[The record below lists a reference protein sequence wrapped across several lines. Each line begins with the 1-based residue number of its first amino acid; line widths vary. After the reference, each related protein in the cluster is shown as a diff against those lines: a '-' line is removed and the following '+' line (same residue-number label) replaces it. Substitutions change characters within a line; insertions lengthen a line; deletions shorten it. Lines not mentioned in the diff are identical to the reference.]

1 MLDWITVFIE
11 LLSYYASVS
20 SLLYTF
26 LLLKFKEQY
35 SSSHFIKQMYFH
47 CGQFSYSINTGY
59 TSHSFCQLHDTQF
72 PIIPV
77 IDSLVVYAYF
87 NCHRIKFYHLKLLLL
102 ISIFLHTLP
111 HGLFMCFVMIVS
123 ISSHSRFTILLPE
136 YIAVVRFTG
145 LQ

>member
-35 SSSHFIKQMYFH
+35 SSSHFIKHMYFH
-47 CGQFSYSINTGY
+47 CGQLSYSINPGY
-59 TSHSFCQLHDTQF
+59 NSHSFCQLHDIQF
-72 PIIPV
+72 SIIPE

-87 NCHRIKFYHLKLLLL
+87 NCHQIKFHLKLLIL
-102 ISIFLHTLP
+102 ISVFLHTLP
-111 HGLFMCFVMIVS
+111 HSLFMCFLMIVS
-123 ISSHSRFTILLPE
+123 VSSHSRFTTL
-136 YIAVVRFTG
+136 
-145 LQ
+145 